1 MLLTVVTLTQH
12 SINADLN
19 NLKSTIYLMQYR
31 VLKSKPLDV

>member
-12 SINADLN
+12 SINTDLN

-31 VLKSKPLDV
+31 VLKK